1 MWTDNKQF
9 PFLPAVIVAYHGGGD
24 MLTEL
29 SARGIPFVRIQ
40 TTSDISANKFMV
52 KFLAKQH
59 TEEKVLIYQGDITQ
73 LSNELKSLGVT
84 HIIPADEAGVK
95 LTDLL
100 CEELGFPFNGME
112 KSPARR
118 NKKLMHQAVSER
130 GLRIPQQK
138 LCEDPVEVSSWMEKH
153 RIEFPIVIKPVD
165 GAGSAGV
172 IQCHSLSD
180 IEKAFSTIK
189 QLALHQG
196 NVINVENQVLSQELL
211 RGTEYV
217 VDTVSL
223 DGYHKVTDI
232 WRCIKGTHNGSA
244 FVYEYFDLL
253 PREGVAQDA
262 MAEYVLGVLESL
274 DISLGP
280 GHAEIY
286 FHEDTGPVL
295 VEIGARIG
303 GPRMP
308 FPTAACTASG
318 KSQMEY
324 TVDAYLE
331 PHKFHD
337 QWDDRYEILRQPRMV
352 FLISNEEAL
361 FKGLNPDLMNQ
372 IRSLPSY
379 YAEELAIDS
388 GDQLPKTIDVRSS
401 PGCIFLVHD
410 SREQLLKDYAFIRQL
425 ETRLY
430 LSEKQS

>member
-1 MWTDNKQF
+1 
-9 PFLPAVIVAYHGGGD
+9 
-24 MLTEL
+24 MLKEL
-29 SARGIPFVRIQ
+29 KARGIPFVRIQ
-40 TTSDISANKFMV
+40 TSPDISANKFMLQY
-52 KFLAKQH
+52 LAKTQPD
-59 TEEKVLIYQGDITQ
+59 EKVAIYKGDVSQ
-73 LSNELKSLGVT
+73 LADELKSLGVT
-84 HIIPADEAGVK
+84 QIIPADEAGVE

-100 CEELGFPFNGME
+100 CEKLGLPFNGME

-118 NKKLMHQAVSER
+118 NKHFMHQEVSMQ
-130 GLRIPQQK
+130 GLRIPEQK
-138 LCEDPVEVSSWMEKH
+138 LCNDPDEVSLWMKEHDLKY
-153 RIEFPIVIKPVD
+153 PIVIKPLD

-172 IQCHSLSD
+172 TRCHTLSD
-180 IEKAFSTIK
+180 VKNAFSAIK
-189 QLALHQG
+189 QLAHHQG
-196 NVINVENQVLSQELL
+196 NVIKVENQVLCQELL

-223 DGYHKVTDI
+223 NGFHKVTDI
-232 WRCIKGTHNGSA
+232 WKCIKGIHNGSA

-253 PREGVAQDA
+253 PREGTVQDA
-262 MAEYVLGVLESL
+262 LVEYDARVLESL
-274 DISLGP
+274 DFSLGS

-286 FHEDTGPVL
+286 FHKDTGPVL

-337 QWDDRYEILRQPRMV
+337 QWDAKYEIVRQSRMV
-352 FLISNEEAL
+352 FLISNEEAK
-361 FKGLNPDLMNQ
+361 FEGFQPELMDK

-379 YAEELAIDS
+379 YAEELAIDP
-388 GDQLPKTIDVRSS
+388 GDQLQKTIDVRSS

-410 SREQLLKDYAFIRQL
+410 SREQLLEDYEYIRQL
-425 ETRLY
+425 ESQLY
-430 LSEKQS
+430 MC